1 MDRIVVSSS
10 DIRSIGYDPVSCTL
24 EIEFHGGHVYRYAS
38 VPEPVYNQL
47 LAASSK
53 GQFFH
58 RAIKG
63 GYLYV
68 RVI

>member
-1 MDRIVVSSS
+1 
-10 DIRSIGYDPVSCTL
+10 VSCTL